1 MRKWKR
7 CVPAAVLMLA
17 AMAAVM
23 LTFTVRAEESDD
35 GRIPERVYFGTIS
48 GGGLTEDEAIE
59 EIEAYVDQLKDTAVT
74 LRAGQNTLQTTAG
87 ELGLYWSNPEIVEEA
102 ADLGKSGNLIVRYK
116 AMKDLEH
123 EDKVYTIGFAVDAEK
138 VTGVLEAGLKT
149 LNKDAVNTGLK
160 REGKEFIV
168 VPGVQGVSV
177 KVQESAAAI
186 EEYFTTLWNE
196 TDTEIDLVAEIVEP
210 KGTAEELSKVKDVL
224 GTYNT
229 SFKGSAA
236 GRVAN
241 VTNGANK
248 INGSVVYPGDQFSVY
263 EMTSPYTPENGYELA
278 GAYENGQT
286 VESYGGGM
294 CQVSTTLYNAAI
306 RAELEITE
314 RAAHSMTVSY
324 VDPSADAAIAGTYKD
339 LKFVNNTDA
348 PIYIEGYTSGTV
360 IYFTIYGHETRD
372 KNRQVSFV
380 SEIIESTDPG
390 TEFKKVSEPVGVVRK
405 KQGIHMGIKAQLWKI
420 VTVDGEEVSRE
431 VFNKSTYN
439 PSKAIYEIGVSSSN
453 PAAVAAINAAI
464 ATNDLAAIKAAA
476 AAWSDEA
483 LAAQQPAA
491 PEDPNAG
498 TGEPNGGSTD
508 PNGGGEH

>member
-1 MRKWKR
+1 MKKWR
-7 CVPAAVLMLA
+7 RYVPAGMMMLVVA
-17 AMAAVM
+17 AAVM
-23 LTFTVRAEESDD
+23 LTFTVKAEKTDD
-35 GRIPERVYFGTIS
+35 GVIPDRVYFGTIS
-48 GGGLTEDEAIE
+48 GGGLTEAEATE
-59 EIEAYVDQLKDTAVT
+59 QIEAYIDQLKETTVT
-74 LRAGQNTLQTTAG
+74 LKAGENALQTTAG
-87 ELGLYWSNPEIVEEA
+87 ELGLSWSNPEIVKEA
-102 ADLGKSGNLIVRYK
+102 AGLGKSGNLIVRYK

-123 EDKVYTIGFAVDAEK
+123 EDMVYTIGFAVDSEK
-138 VTGVLEAGLKT
+138 VNGVLEAGLEK
-149 LNKDAVNTGLK
+149 LNKKAVDTGLK

-177 KVQESAAAI
+177 NVQESVTVI

-196 TDTEIDLVAEIVEP
+196 TDTEIDLVAEVVEP
-210 KGTAEELSKVKDVL
+210 RGSEEELSKVKDVL

-241 VTNGANK
+241 VTNGARK
-248 INGSVVYPGDQFSVY
+248 INGTVVYPGDQFSVY

-390 TEFKKVSEPVGVVRK
+390 TVFKKVSEPVGVVRK
-405 KQGIHMGIKAQLWKI
+405 KQGVHMGIKAQLWKI
-420 VTVDGEEVSRE
+420 VTVNGEEVSRE

-439 PSKAIYEIGVSSSN
+439 PSKAIYEVGVSSSN
-453 PAAVAAINAAI
+453 PAAVAAINAAL
-464 ATNDLAAIKAAA
+464 ATNDLATIKAAA
-476 AAWSDEA
+476 AAWNDEA
-483 LAAQQPAA
+483 QAAQQPSA

-498 TGEPNGGSTD
+498 TGETNGGSTD